1 MGFGLMLI
9 VLIEC
14 LQQIHPGDCFVCFL
28 DLPQVTLLIPFP
40 HYHHGGLTKSC
51 KLFDNF
57 KGLNYFVD
65 RIIGQ
70 IITKKGC
77 ICSGYDK
84 NCNAWLLI
92 LSSCCHSGLLPKIL
106 RLLVTFTWAWSFSKF
121 TSLEWTLVNE
131 LSTKTLNPVTT
142 SLRCLYVKS
151 ELLSNFLIVAFEKI
165 FRLACSIKSQH
176 FLHFL

>member
-1 MGFGLMLI
+1 MIG
-9 VLIEC
+9 C

-40 HYHHGGLTKSC
+40 HYHLGGLAKSC

-57 KGLNYFVD
+57 KGLNFFVD

-84 NCNAWLLI
+84 NRNAWFLKFF
-92 LSSCCHSGLLPKIL
+92 LPVVTL
-106 RLLVTFTWAWSFSKF
+106 VYYQRYWELLVTFTWAWSLSKF

-151 ELLSNFLIVAFEKI
+151 ELLSNFLIGFCEK
-165 FRLACSIKSQH
+165 S
-176 FLHFL
+176 